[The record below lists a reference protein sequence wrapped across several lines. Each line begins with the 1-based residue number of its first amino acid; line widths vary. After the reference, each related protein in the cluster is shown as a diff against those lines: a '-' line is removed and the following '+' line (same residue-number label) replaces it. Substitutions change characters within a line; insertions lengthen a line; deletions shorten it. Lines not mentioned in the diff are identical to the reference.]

1 VPNNT
6 RHASKAFAV
15 PRTTLRQRR
24 AGKPSR
30 RDTKPRLKKLDKLE
44 DAAIVTRILK
54 LDARGIGATRAIVQE
69 IANNLLAARSGG
81 PVSKN

>member
-1 VPNNT
+1 MPNSI
-6 RHASKAFAV
+6 RHASKAFGV
-15 PRTTLRQRR
+15 PRTTLRRRR
-24 AGKPSR
+24 AGKPLR
-30 RDTKPRLKKLDKLE
+30 RDTKSRLKKLDKLE
-44 DAAIVTRILK
+44 EAIVTRILK